1 MGWLG
6 PAKAHWGL
14 PLMTSSSPAEDA
26 FPLLLLLRAAA
37 STFEVSL
44 GSRSGDSR
52 GGMHQLFF
60 FLQDSKLA
68 SRCSSSSFPGLE
80 SELGLGTAHFQ
91 RLLTPF
97 LSSPAASSPH
107 SARRLNSSI
116 HWISC
121 ARLLSPRCKASA
133 PLVWSFHARPSPA
146 LMHAVI
152 TATQPRSP
160 RSAQVFTEI
169 TA

>member
-1 MGWLG
+1 MHS
-6 PAKAHWGL
+6 PYCY
-14 PLMTSSSPAEDA
+14 SSAPRH
-26 FPLLLLLRAAA
+26 PP
-37 STFEVSL
+37 
-44 GSRSGDSR
+44 SRSPSAR
-52 GGMHQLFF
+52 GVGTPEVACANFF
-60 FLQDSKLA
+60 SFLQDSKLA